1 MSNLFAS
8 RSKARAFAAENGG
21 RVKDRGA
28 FYGEGR
34 WAVIGANETSTQEK
48 TVAFDMETPPAP
60 TASMF
65 FDSRGEARA
74 FSKTVQNAKIIDH
87 AKITAGCDKEEGVV
101 KDLGKRGKRW
111 EVVFVV
117 SDVEV
122 SVTVPQLPEPT
133 EVPIS
138 MLVARDEDKE
148 IYNKIAADYHDA
160 VLADPIVIMTPGN
173 VSITLADGTIHTL
186 GSNSEIFN
194 DVGMLLLNNKIA
206 EAVALIEAGI
216 AAKAEVA
223 IDLGPDMKLLDGILY
238 WHGIKQESGIARRI
252 VSDIEAGKFDNRYV
266 EFMRKL
272 MLNPSYKSVEMLY
285 DFLEHNKFTILENG
299 NILAYKGLKRTEHG
313 PRDWY
318 TGLVPNWANTTVT
331 MPRNMV
337 EDDPTKACSQG
348 LHIAPAEYAREYG
361 NVVEVSVDPA
371 DIVSVPYNYNNK
383 KCRCCRYQVLTGK
396 EKPEGAPDVI
406 VVGVKGAILDEI
418 YLDKED

>member
-1 MSNLFAS
+1 MSNLFKSRADARVCAAS
-8 RSKARAFAAENGG
+8 RGMK
-21 RVKDRGA
+21 VVDRGVSPA
-28 FYGEGR
+28 VLAEGR
-34 WAVIGANETSTQEK
+34 WMVVPKDSIGASPEK
-48 TVAFDMETPPAP
+48 TVAFDMETYPAP

-65 FDSRGEARA
+65 FGSRGEARA

-87 AKITAGCDKEEGVV
+87 AKTTAGHDKEEGVV

-133 EVPIS
+133 SVPINIS
-138 MLVARDEDKE
+138 VVDDMK
-148 IYNKIAADYHDA
+148 
-160 VLADPIVIMTPGN
+160 ADPIVIMTPGN
-173 VSITLADGTIHTL
+173 VSITLPDGTIHTL

-194 DVGMLLLNNKIA
+194 DVGVLLLNNKID

-223 IDLGPDMKLLDGILY
+223 IDLGPNMKLLDGVLY

-285 DFLEHNKFTILENG
+285 DFLEHNKFEILENG
-299 NILAYKGLKRTEHG
+299 NILAYKGLKRTENG
-313 PRDWY
+313 PRDWF

-348 LHIAPAEYAREYG
+348 LHIASKEYARDYG

-371 DIVSVPYNYNNK
+371 DIVSVPYNYDNK
-383 KCRCCRYQVLTGK
+383 KCRCCRYEVLTGK
-396 EKPEGAPDVI
+396 EKPAGAPDVI
-406 VVGVKGAILDEI
+406 VVGVRGAILDEI

>member
-1 MSNLFAS
+1 MSDLFKSRADARVCAAS
-8 RSKARAFAAENGG
+8 RGMK
-21 RVKDRGA
+21 VVDRGVSPA
-28 FYGEGR
+28 VLAEGR
-34 WAVIGANETSTQEK
+34 WMVVPKDSIGASPEK
-48 TVAFDMETPPAP
+48 TISFDMETYPAP

-65 FDSRGEARA
+65 FASRGEARA

-87 AKITAGCDKEEGVV
+87 AKTTAGHDKEEGVV

-133 EVPIS
+133 PVPI
-138 MLVARDEDKE
+138 
-148 IYNKIAADYHDA
+148 KISVVDDTK
-160 VLADPIVIMTPGN
+160 ADPIVIMTPGN
-173 VSITLADGTIHTL
+173 VSITLPDGTIHTL

-194 DVGMLLLNNKIA
+194 DVGMLLLNNKID

-252 VSDIEAGKFDNRYV
+252 VSDIETGKFDNRYV

-285 DFLEHNKFTILENG
+285 DFLEHNKFEILENG
-299 NILAYKGLKRTEHG
+299 NILAYKGLKRTENG
-313 PRDWY
+313 PRDWF

-348 LHIAPAEYAREYG
+348 LHIASKEYARDYG

-383 KCRCCRYQVLTGK
+383 KCRCCRYEVLTGK
-396 EKPEGAPDVI
+396 EKPAGAPDVI
-406 VVGVKGAILDEI
+406 VVGVRGAILDEI

>member
-1 MSNLFAS
+1 MNKFFESRSAARKFAS
-8 RSKARAFAAENGG
+8 ENGMKVLDLG
-21 RVKDRGA
+21 VGAQSMRWMVVPKDSQGA
-28 FYGEGR
+28 SKPPEVDMSFTSE
-34 WAVIGANETSTQEK
+34 AV
-48 TVAFDMETPPAP
+48 PAQS
-60 TASMF
+60 SMF
-65 FDSRGEARA
+65 FASRGEARDFA
-74 FSKTVQNAKIIDH
+74 RGKKNAKIIDH
-87 AKITAGCDKEEGVV
+87 AKTSDGRDKHEGVV

-111 EVVFVV
+111 EVTF
-117 SDVEV
+117 EV
-122 SVTVPQLPEPT
+122 TDLHIEATVTLLPEPT
-133 EVPIS
+133 SVPINIS
-138 MLVARDEDKE
+138 VVEDMK
-148 IYNKIAADYHDA
+148 
-160 VLADPIVIMTPGN
+160 ADPIVIMTPGN

-194 DVGMLLLNNKIA
+194 DVGMLLLNNKID

-216 AAKAEVA
+216 AAKAEVE
-223 IDLGPDMKLLDGILY
+223 IDLGPDMKLLDGVLY

-285 DFLEHNKFTILENG
+285 DFLEHNKFEILENG
-299 NILAYKGLKRTEHG
+299 NILAYKGLKRTENG
-313 PRDWY
+313 PRDWF

-337 EDDPTKACSQG
+337 EDDPTKPCSQG
-348 LHIAPAEYAREYG
+348 LHIASAEYARGYG

-383 KCRCCRYQVLTGK
+383 KCRCCRYEVLTGK
-396 EKPEGAPDVI
+396 EKPAGAPDVI
-406 VVGVKGAILDEI
+406 VVGVRGAILDEI

>member
-1 MSNLFAS
+1 MSDLFKSRADARVCAAS
-8 RSKARAFAAENGG
+8 RGMK
-21 RVKDRGA
+21 VVDRGVSPA
-28 FYGEGR
+28 VMAEGR
-34 WAVIGANETSTQEK
+34 WMVVPKDSIGASPEK
-48 TVAFDMETPPAP
+48 TISFDMETYPAP

-65 FDSRGEARA
+65 FASRGEARA

-87 AKITAGCDKEEGVV
+87 AKTTAGHDKEEGVV

-133 EVPIS
+133 PVPI
-138 MLVARDEDKE
+138 
-148 IYNKIAADYHDA
+148 KISVVDDTK
-160 VLADPIVIMTPGN
+160 ADPIVIMTPGN
-173 VSITLADGTIHTL
+173 VSITLPDGTIHTL

-194 DVGMLLLNNKIA
+194 DVGMLLLNNKID

-252 VSDIEAGKFDNRYV
+252 VSDIETGKFDNRYV

-285 DFLEHNKFTILENG
+285 DFLEHNKFEILENG
-299 NILAYKGLKRTEHG
+299 NILAYKGLKRTENG
-313 PRDWY
+313 PRDWF

-348 LHIAPAEYAREYG
+348 LHIASKEYARDYG

-371 DIVSVPYNYNNK
+371 DIVSVPYDYDNK
-383 KCRCCRYQVLTGK
+383 KCRCCRYEVLTGK
-396 EKPEGAPDVI
+396 EKPAGAPDVI
-406 VVGVKGAILDEI
+406 VVGVRGAILDEI

>member
-1 MSNLFAS
+1 MSDLFKSRADARVCAAS
-8 RSKARAFAAENGG
+8 RGMK
-21 RVKDRGA
+21 VVDRGVSPA
-28 FYGEGR
+28 VLAEGR
-34 WAVIGANETSTQEK
+34 WMVVPKDSIGASPEK
-48 TVAFDMETPPAP
+48 TISFDMETYPAP

-65 FDSRGEARA
+65 FASRGEARA

-87 AKITAGCDKEEGVV
+87 AKTTAGHDKEEGVV

-133 EVPIS
+133 PVPI
-138 MLVARDEDKE
+138 
-148 IYNKIAADYHDA
+148 KISVVDDTK
-160 VLADPIVIMTPGN
+160 ADPIVIMTPGN
-173 VSITLADGTIHTL
+173 VSITLPDGTIHTL

-194 DVGMLLLNNKIA
+194 DVGMLLLNNKID

-252 VSDIEAGKFDNRYV
+252 VSDIETGKFDNRYV

-285 DFLEHNKFTILENG
+285 DFLEHNKFEILENG
-299 NILAYKGLKRTEHG
+299 NILAYKGLKRTENG
-313 PRDWY
+313 PRDWF
-318 TGLVPNWANTTVT
+318 TGLVPNWANTIVT

-348 LHIAPAEYAREYG
+348 LHIASKEYARDYG

-383 KCRCCRYQVLTGK
+383 KCRCCRYEVLTGK
-396 EKPEGAPDVI
+396 EKPAGAPDVI
-406 VVGVKGAILDEI
+406 VVGVRGAILDEI

>member
-28 FYGEGR
+28 FYGEER
-34 WAVIGANETSTQEK
+34 WAVIGANETSAQEK
-48 TVAFDMETPPAP
+48 TVTFDMETYPAP

-65 FDSRGEARA
+65 FASRGEARA

-87 AKITAGCDKEEGVV
+87 AKTTAGHDKEEGVV

-133 EVPIS
+133 PVPI
-138 MLVARDEDKE
+138 
-148 IYNKIAADYHDA
+148 KISVVDDTK
-160 VLADPIVIMTPGN
+160 ADPIVIMTPGN
-173 VSITLADGTIHTL
+173 VSITLPDGTIHTL

-194 DVGMLLLNNKIA
+194 DVGMLLLNNKID

-252 VSDIEAGKFDNRYV
+252 VSDIETGKFDNRYV

-285 DFLEHNKFTILENG
+285 DFLEHNKFEILENG
-299 NILAYKGLKRTEHG
+299 NILAYKGLKRTENG
-313 PRDWY
+313 PRDWF

-348 LHIAPAEYAREYG
+348 LHIASKEYARDYG

-383 KCRCCRYQVLTGK
+383 KCRCCRYEVLTGK
-396 EKPEGAPDVI
+396 EKPAGAPDVI
-406 VVGVKGAILDEI
+406 VVGVRGAILDEI

>member
-1 MSNLFAS
+1 MSDLFKSRADARVCAAS
-8 RSKARAFAAENGG
+8 RGMK
-21 RVKDRGA
+21 VVDRGVSPA
-28 FYGEGR
+28 VLAEGR
-34 WAVIGANETSTQEK
+34 WMVVPKDSIGASPEK
-48 TVAFDMETPPAP
+48 TISFDMETYPAP

-65 FDSRGEARA
+65 FASRGEARA

-87 AKITAGCDKEEGVV
+87 AKTTAGHDKEEGVV

-133 EVPIS
+133 PVPI
-138 MLVARDEDKE
+138 
-148 IYNKIAADYHDA
+148 KISVVDDTK
-160 VLADPIVIMTPGN
+160 ADPIVIMTPGN
-173 VSITLADGTIHTL
+173 VSITLPDGTIHTL

-194 DVGMLLLNNKIA
+194 DVGMLLLNNKIY

-252 VSDIEAGKFDNRYV
+252 VSDIETGKFDNRYV

-285 DFLEHNKFTILENG
+285 DFLEHNKFEILENG
-299 NILAYKGLKRTEHG
+299 NILAYKGLKRTENG
-313 PRDWY
+313 PRDWF

-348 LHIAPAEYAREYG
+348 LHIASKEYARDYG

-383 KCRCCRYQVLTGK
+383 KCRCCRYEVLTGK
-396 EKPEGAPDVI
+396 EKPAGAPDVI
-406 VVGVKGAILDEI
+406 VVGVRGAILDEI

>member
-1 MSNLFAS
+1 MSDLFKSRADARVCAAS
-8 RSKARAFAAENGG
+8 RGMK
-21 RVKDRGA
+21 VVDRGVSPA
-28 FYGEGR
+28 VLAEGR
-34 WAVIGANETSTQEK
+34 WMVVPKDSIGASPEK
-48 TVAFDMETPPAP
+48 TISFDMETYPAP

-65 FDSRGEARA
+65 FASRGEARA

-87 AKITAGCDKEEGVV
+87 AKTTAGHDKEEGVV

-133 EVPIS
+133 PVPI
-138 MLVARDEDKE
+138 
-148 IYNKIAADYHDA
+148 KISVVDDTK
-160 VLADPIVIMTPGN
+160 ADPIVIMTLGN
-173 VSITLADGTIHTL
+173 VSITLPDGTIHTL

-194 DVGMLLLNNKIA
+194 DVGMLLLNNKID

-252 VSDIEAGKFDNRYV
+252 VSDIETGKFDNRYV

-285 DFLEHNKFTILENG
+285 DFLEHNKFEILENG
-299 NILAYKGLKRTEHG
+299 NILAYKGLKRTENG
-313 PRDWY
+313 PRDWF

-348 LHIAPAEYAREYG
+348 LHIASKEYARDYG

-383 KCRCCRYQVLTGK
+383 KCRCCRYEVLTGK
-396 EKPEGAPDVI
+396 EKPAGAPDVI
-406 VVGVKGAILDEI
+406 VVGVRGAILDEI

>member
-1 MSNLFAS
+1 MNNLFKS
-8 RSKARAFAAENGG
+8 RADARACAAICGM
-21 RVKDRGA
+21 RVVDRGVSPA
-28 FYGEGR
+28 VLAEGR
-34 WAVIGANETSTQEK
+34 WMVVPRGSQGASKPPEVDMSFTSEAV
-48 TVAFDMETPPAP
+48 PAQS
-60 TASMF
+60 SMF
-65 FDSRGEARA
+65 FASRGEARA
-74 FSKTVQNAKIIDH
+74 FSKTVQNVKIIDH
-87 AKITAGCDKEEGVV
+87 AKTPDGCDKHEGVV

-133 EVPIS
+133 SVPINIS
-138 MLVARDEDKE
+138 VVDDTK
-148 IYNKIAADYHDA
+148 
-160 VLADPIVIMTPGN
+160 ADPIVIMTPGN

-194 DVGMLLLNNKIA
+194 DVGMLLLNNKID

-216 AAKAEVA
+216 SAKAEVA
-223 IDLGPDMKLLDGILY
+223 IDLGPDMKLLDGVLY

-348 LHIAPAEYAREYG
+348 LHIASAEYARDYG

>member
-1 MSNLFAS
+1 MSNLFKSRADARVCAAS
-8 RSKARAFAAENGG
+8 RGMK
-21 RVKDRGA
+21 VVDRGVSPA
-28 FYGEGR
+28 VLAEGR
-34 WAVIGANETSTQEK
+34 WMVVPKDSIGASPEK
-48 TVAFDMETPPAP
+48 TISFDMETYPAP

-65 FDSRGEARA
+65 FASRGEARA

-87 AKITAGCDKEEGVV
+87 AKTTAGHDKEEGVV

-133 EVPIS
+133 SVPI
-138 MLVARDEDKE
+138 
-148 IYNKIAADYHDA
+148 KISVVDDTK
-160 VLADPIVIMTPGN
+160 ADPIVIMTPGN
-173 VSITLADGTIHTL
+173 VSITLPDGTIHTL

-194 DVGMLLLNNKIA
+194 DVGMLLLNNKID

-252 VSDIEAGKFDNRYV
+252 VSDIETGKFDNRYV

-285 DFLEHNKFTILENG
+285 DFLEHNKFEILENG
-299 NILAYKGLKRTEHG
+299 NILAYKGLKRTENG
-313 PRDWY
+313 PRDWF

-348 LHIAPAEYAREYG
+348 LHIASKEYARDYG

-371 DIVSVPYNYNNK
+371 DIVSVPYDYDNK
-383 KCRCCRYQVLTGK
+383 KCRCCRYEVLTGK
-396 EKPEGAPDVI
+396 EKPAGAPDVI
-406 VVGVKGAILDEI
+406 VVGVRGAILDEI

>member
-1 MSNLFAS
+1 MSDLFKSRADARVCAAS
-8 RSKARAFAAENGG
+8 RGMK
-21 RVKDRGA
+21 VVDRGVSPA
-28 FYGEGR
+28 VLAEGR
-34 WAVIGANETSTQEK
+34 WMVVPKESIGASPEK
-48 TVAFDMETPPAP
+48 TISFDMETYPAP

-65 FDSRGEARA
+65 FASRGEVRA

-87 AKITAGCDKEEGVV
+87 AKTTAGHDKEEGVV
-101 KDLGKRGKRW
+101 KDLGKRRKRW

-133 EVPIS
+133 PVPI
-138 MLVARDEDKE
+138 
-148 IYNKIAADYHDA
+148 KISVVDDTKT
-160 VLADPIVIMTPGN
+160 DPFVIMTPGN
-173 VSITLADGTIHTL
+173 VSITLPDGTIHTL

-194 DVGMLLLNNKIA
+194 DVGMLLLNNKID

-252 VSDIEAGKFDNRYV
+252 VSDIETGKFDNRYV

-285 DFLEHNKFTILENG
+285 DFLEHNKFEILENG
-299 NILAYKGLKRTEHG
+299 NILAYKGLKRTENG
-313 PRDWY
+313 PRDWF

-348 LHIAPAEYAREYG
+348 LHIASKEYARDYG

-383 KCRCCRYQVLTGK
+383 KCRCCRYEVLTGK
-396 EKPEGAPDVI
+396 EKPAGAPDVI
-406 VVGVKGAILDEI
+406 VVGVRGAILDEI

>member
-1 MSNLFAS
+1 MNKFFESRSAARKFAS
-8 RSKARAFAAENGG
+8 ENGMKVLDLG
-21 RVKDRGA
+21 VGAQSMRWMVVPKDSQGA
-28 FYGEGR
+28 SKPPEVDMSFTSE
-34 WAVIGANETSTQEK
+34 AV
-48 TVAFDMETPPAP
+48 PAQS
-60 TASMF
+60 SMF
-65 FDSRGEARA
+65 FASRGEARDFA
-74 FSKTVQNAKIIDH
+74 RGKKNAKIIDH
-87 AKITAGCDKEEGVV
+87 AKTSDGRDKHEGVV

-111 EVVFVV
+111 EVTF
-117 SDVEV
+117 EV
-122 SVTVPQLPEPT
+122 TDLHIEATVTLLPEPT
-133 EVPIS
+133 SVPINIS
-138 MLVARDEDKE
+138 VVEDMK
-148 IYNKIAADYHDA
+148 
-160 VLADPIVIMTPGN
+160 ADPIVIMTPGN

-194 DVGMLLLNNKIA
+194 DVGMLLLNNKID

-223 IDLGPDMKLLDGILY
+223 IDLGPDMKLLDGVLY

-285 DFLEHNKFTILENG
+285 DFLEHNKFEILENG
-299 NILAYKGLKRTEHG
+299 NILAYKGLKRTENG
-313 PRDWY
+313 PRDWF

-337 EDDPTKACSQG
+337 EDDPTKPCSQG
-348 LHIAPAEYAREYG
+348 LHIASAEYARGYG

-383 KCRCCRYQVLTGK
+383 KCRCCRYEVLTGK
-396 EKPEGAPDVI
+396 EKPAGAPDVI
-406 VVGVKGAILDEI
+406 VVGVRGAILDEI

>member
-1 MSNLFAS
+1 MSDLFKSRADARVCAAS
-8 RSKARAFAAENGG
+8 RCMK
-21 RVKDRGA
+21 VVDRGVSPA
-28 FYGEGR
+28 VLAEGR
-34 WAVIGANETSTQEK
+34 WMVVPKDSIGASPEK
-48 TVAFDMETPPAP
+48 TISFDMETYPAP

-65 FDSRGEARA
+65 FASRGEARA

-87 AKITAGCDKEEGVV
+87 AKTTAGHDKEEGVV

-133 EVPIS
+133 PVPI
-138 MLVARDEDKE
+138 
-148 IYNKIAADYHDA
+148 KISVVDDTK
-160 VLADPIVIMTPGN
+160 ADPIVIMTPGN
-173 VSITLADGTIHTL
+173 VSITLPDGTIHTL

-194 DVGMLLLNNKIA
+194 DVGMLLLNNKID

-252 VSDIEAGKFDNRYV
+252 VSDIETGKFDNRYV

-285 DFLEHNKFTILENG
+285 DFLEHNKFEILENG
-299 NILAYKGLKRTEHG
+299 NILAYKGLKRTENG
-313 PRDWY
+313 PRDWF

-348 LHIAPAEYAREYG
+348 LHIASKEYARDYG

-383 KCRCCRYQVLTGK
+383 KCRCCRYEVLTGK
-396 EKPEGAPDVI
+396 EKPAGAPDVI
-406 VVGVKGAILDEI
+406 VVGVRGAILDEI

>member
-1 MSNLFAS
+1 MSNLFKSRADARVCAAS
-8 RSKARAFAAENGG
+8 RGMK
-21 RVKDRGA
+21 VVDRGVSPA
-28 FYGEGR
+28 VLTEGR
-34 WAVIGANETSTQEK
+34 WMVVPKDSIGASPEK
-48 TVAFDMETPPAP
+48 TISFDMETYPAP

-65 FDSRGEARA
+65 FASRGEARA

-87 AKITAGCDKEEGVV
+87 AKTTAGHDKEEGVV

-133 EVPIS
+133 PVPI
-138 MLVARDEDKE
+138 
-148 IYNKIAADYHDA
+148 KISVVDDTK
-160 VLADPIVIMTPGN
+160 ADPIVIMTPGN
-173 VSITLADGTIHTL
+173 VSITLPDGTIHTL

-194 DVGMLLLNNKIA
+194 DVGMLLLNNKID

-252 VSDIEAGKFDNRYV
+252 VSDIETGKFDNRYV

-285 DFLEHNKFTILENG
+285 DFLEHNKFEILENG
-299 NILAYKGLKRTEHG
+299 NILAYKGLKRTENG
-313 PRDWY
+313 PRDWF

-348 LHIAPAEYAREYG
+348 LHIASKEYARDYG

-383 KCRCCRYQVLTGK
+383 KCRCCRYEVLTGK
-396 EKPEGAPDVI
+396 EKPAGAPDVI
-406 VVGVKGAILDEI
+406 VVGVRGAILDEI

>member
-1 MSNLFAS
+1 MSNLFKSRADARVCAAS
-8 RSKARAFAAENGG
+8 RGMK
-21 RVKDRGA
+21 VVDRGVSPA
-28 FYGEGR
+28 VLAEGR
-34 WAVIGANETSTQEK
+34 WMVVPKDSIGASPEK
-48 TVAFDMETPPAP
+48 TISFDMETYPAP

-65 FDSRGEARA
+65 FGSRGEARA

-87 AKITAGCDKEEGVV
+87 AQGPRGVNYGVV

-122 SVTVPQLPEPT
+122 SVIVPQLPEPT
-133 EVPIS
+133 SVPINIS
-138 MLVARDEDKE
+138 VVDDTK
-148 IYNKIAADYHDA
+148 
-160 VLADPIVIMTPGN
+160 ADPIVIMTPGN
-173 VSITLADGTIHTL
+173 VSITLPDGTIHTL

-194 DVGMLLLNNKIA
+194 DVGMLLLNNKID

-223 IDLGPDMKLLDGILY
+223 IDLGPDMKLLDGVLY

-252 VSDIEAGKFDNRYV
+252 VSDIETGKFDNRYV

-348 LHIAPAEYAREYG
+348 LHIAAAEYARSYG

-383 KCRCCRYQVLTGK
+383 KCRCCRYEVLTGK

-406 VVGVKGAILDEI
+406 VVGVQGAILDEI

>member
-1 MSNLFAS
+1 MSDLFKSRADARVCAAS
-8 RSKARAFAAENGG
+8 RGMK
-21 RVKDRGA
+21 VVDRGVSPA
-28 FYGEGR
+28 VLAEGR
-34 WAVIGANETSTQEK
+34 WMVVPKDSIGASPEK
-48 TVAFDMETPPAP
+48 TISFDMETYPAP

-65 FDSRGEARA
+65 FASRGEARA

-87 AKITAGCDKEEGVV
+87 AKTTAGHDKEEGVV

-133 EVPIS
+133 PVPI
-138 MLVARDEDKE
+138 
-148 IYNKIAADYHDA
+148 KISVVDDTE
-160 VLADPIVIMTPGN
+160 ADPIVIMTPGN
-173 VSITLADGTIHTL
+173 VSITLPDGTIHTL

-194 DVGMLLLNNKIA
+194 DVGMLLLNNKID

-252 VSDIEAGKFDNRYV
+252 VSDIETGKFDNRYV

-285 DFLEHNKFTILENG
+285 DFLEHNKFEILENG
-299 NILAYKGLKRTEHG
+299 NILAYKGLKRTENG
-313 PRDWY
+313 PRDWF

-337 EDDPTKACSQG
+337 EDDPTKPCSQG
-348 LHIAPAEYAREYG
+348 LHIASAEYARGYG

-383 KCRCCRYQVLTGK
+383 KCRCCRYEVLTGK
-396 EKPEGAPDVI
+396 EKPAGAPDVI
-406 VVGVKGAILDEI
+406 VVGVRGAILDEI

>member
-1 MSNLFAS
+1 MSDLFKSRADARVCAAS
-8 RSKARAFAAENGG
+8 RGMK
-21 RVKDRGA
+21 VVDRGVSPA
-28 FYGEGR
+28 VLAEGR
-34 WAVIGANETSTQEK
+34 WMVVPKDSIGASPEK
-48 TVAFDMETPPAP
+48 TIPFDMETYPAP

-65 FDSRGEARA
+65 FASRGEARA

-87 AKITAGCDKEEGVV
+87 AKTTAGHDKEEGVV

-133 EVPIS
+133 PVPI
-138 MLVARDEDKE
+138 
-148 IYNKIAADYHDA
+148 KISVVDDTK
-160 VLADPIVIMTPGN
+160 ADPIVIMTPGN
-173 VSITLADGTIHTL
+173 VSITLPDGTIHTL

-194 DVGMLLLNNKIA
+194 DVGMLLLNNKID

-252 VSDIEAGKFDNRYV
+252 VSDIGTGKFDNRYV

-285 DFLEHNKFTILENG
+285 DFLEHNKFEILENG
-299 NILAYKGLKRTEHG
+299 NILAYKGLKRTENG
-313 PRDWY
+313 PRDWF

-348 LHIAPAEYAREYG
+348 LHIASKEYARDYG

-383 KCRCCRYQVLTGK
+383 KCRCCRYEVLTGK
-396 EKPEGAPDVI
+396 EKPAGAPDVI
-406 VVGVKGAILDEI
+406 VVGVRGAILDEI

>member
-1 MSNLFAS
+1 MSNLFKSRADARVCAAS
-8 RSKARAFAAENGG
+8 RGMK
-21 RVKDRGA
+21 VVDRGVSPA
-28 FYGEGR
+28 VLAEGR
-34 WAVIGANETSTQEK
+34 WMVVPKDSIGASPEK
-48 TVAFDMETPPAP
+48 TISFDMETYPAP

-65 FDSRGEARA
+65 FASRGEARA

-87 AKITAGCDKEEGVV
+87 AKTTAGHDKEEGVV

-133 EVPIS
+133 PVPI
-138 MLVARDEDKE
+138 
-148 IYNKIAADYHDA
+148 KISVVDDTK
-160 VLADPIVIMTPGN
+160 ADPIVIMTPGN
-173 VSITLADGTIHTL
+173 VSITLPDGTIHTL

-194 DVGMLLLNNKIA
+194 DVGMLLLNNKID

-252 VSDIEAGKFDNRYV
+252 VSDIETGKFDNRYV

-285 DFLEHNKFTILENG
+285 DFLEHNKFEILENG
-299 NILAYKGLKRTEHG
+299 NILAYKGLKRTENG
-313 PRDWY
+313 PRDWF

-348 LHIAPAEYAREYG
+348 LHIASKEYARDYG

-383 KCRCCRYQVLTGK
+383 KCRCCRYEVLTGK
-396 EKPEGAPDVI
+396 EKPAGAPDVI
-406 VVGVKGAILDEI
+406 VVGVRGAILDEI

>member
-1 MSNLFAS
+1 MSNLFKSRADARVCAAS
-8 RSKARAFAAENGG
+8 RGMK
-21 RVKDRGA
+21 VVDRGVSPA
-28 FYGEGR
+28 VLAEGR
-34 WAVIGANETSTQEK
+34 WMVVPKDSIGASPEK
-48 TVAFDMETPPAP
+48 TISFDMETYPAP

-65 FDSRGEARA
+65 FASRGEARA

-87 AKITAGCDKEEGVV
+87 AKTTAGHDKEEGVV

-133 EVPIS
+133 PVPI
-138 MLVARDEDKE
+138 
-148 IYNKIAADYHDA
+148 KISVVDDTK
-160 VLADPIVIMTPGN
+160 ADPIVIMTPGN
-173 VSITLADGTIHTL
+173 VSITLPDGTIHTL

-194 DVGMLLLNNKIA
+194 DVGMLLLNNKID

-252 VSDIEAGKFDNRYV
+252 VSDIETGKFDNRYV

-285 DFLEHNKFTILENG
+285 DFLEHNKFEILENG
-299 NILAYKGLKRTEHG
+299 NILAYKGLKRTENG
-313 PRDWY
+313 PRDWF
-318 TGLVPNWANTTVT
+318 TGLVPNWANTAVT

-348 LHIAPAEYAREYG
+348 LHIASKEYARDYG

-371 DIVSVPYNYNNK
+371 DIVSVPYDYDNK
-383 KCRCCRYQVLTGK
+383 KCRCCRYEVLTGK
-396 EKPEGAPDVI
+396 EKPAGAPDVI
-406 VVGVKGAILDEI
+406 VVGVRGAILDEI

>member
-1 MSNLFAS
+1 MSDLFKSRADARVCAAS
-8 RSKARAFAAENGG
+8 RGMK
-21 RVKDRGA
+21 VVDRGVSPA
-28 FYGEGR
+28 VLAEGR
-34 WAVIGANETSTQEK
+34 WMVVPKDSIGASPEK
-48 TVAFDMETPPAP
+48 TISFDMETYPAP

-65 FDSRGEARA
+65 FGSRGEARA

-87 AKITAGCDKEEGVV
+87 AKTTAGHDKEEGVV

-133 EVPIS
+133 PVPI
-138 MLVARDEDKE
+138 
-148 IYNKIAADYHDA
+148 KISVVDDTK
-160 VLADPIVIMTPGN
+160 ADPIVIMTPGN
-173 VSITLADGTIHTL
+173 VSITLPDGTIHTL

-194 DVGMLLLNNKIA
+194 DVGMLLLNNKID

-252 VSDIEAGKFDNRYV
+252 VSDIGTGKFDNRYV

-285 DFLEHNKFTILENG
+285 DFLEHNKFEILENG
-299 NILAYKGLKRTEHG
+299 NILAYKGLKRTENG
-313 PRDWY
+313 PRDWF

-348 LHIAPAEYAREYG
+348 LHIASKEYARDYG

-371 DIVSVPYNYNNK
+371 DIVSVPYDYDNK
-383 KCRCCRYQVLTGK
+383 KCRCCRYEVLTGK
-396 EKPEGAPDVI
+396 EKPAGAPDVI
-406 VVGVKGAILDEI
+406 VVGVRGAILDEI

>member
-1 MSNLFAS
+1 MSNLFKSRADARVCAAS
-8 RSKARAFAAENGG
+8 RGMK
-21 RVKDRGA
+21 VVDRGVSPA
-28 FYGEGR
+28 VLAEGR
-34 WAVIGANETSTQEK
+34 WMVVPKDSIGASPEK
-48 TVAFDMETPPAP
+48 TISFDMETYPAP

-65 FDSRGEARA
+65 FASRGEARA

-87 AKITAGCDKEEGVV
+87 AKTTAGHDKEDGVV

-133 EVPIS
+133 PVPI
-138 MLVARDEDKE
+138 
-148 IYNKIAADYHDA
+148 KISVVDDTK
-160 VLADPIVIMTPGN
+160 ADPIVIMTPGN
-173 VSITLADGTIHTL
+173 VSITLPDGTIHTL

-194 DVGMLLLNNKIA
+194 DVGMLLLNNKID

-252 VSDIEAGKFDNRYV
+252 VSDIETGKFDNRYV

-285 DFLEHNKFTILENG
+285 DFLEHNKFEILENG
-299 NILAYKGLKRTEHG
+299 NILAYKGLKRTENG
-313 PRDWY
+313 PRDWF

-348 LHIAPAEYAREYG
+348 LHIASKEYARDYG

-383 KCRCCRYQVLTGK
+383 KCRCCRYEVLTGK
-396 EKPEGAPDVI
+396 EKPAGAPDVI
-406 VVGVKGAILDEI
+406 VVGVRGAILDEI

>member
-1 MSNLFAS
+1 MSNLFKSRADARVCAAS
-8 RSKARAFAAENGG
+8 RGMK
-21 RVKDRGA
+21 VVDRGVSPA
-28 FYGEGR
+28 VLAEGR
-34 WAVIGANETSTQEK
+34 WMVVPKDSIGASPEK
-48 TVAFDMETPPAP
+48 TVSFDMETYPAP

-65 FDSRGEARA
+65 FGSRGEARA

-87 AKITAGCDKEEGVV
+87 AKTTAGRDKEEGVV

-111 EVVFVV
+111 EVVF
-117 SDVEV
+117 EV
-122 SVTVPQLPEPT
+122 TDLHIEATVTLLPEPEKIPVNVVVEKTGTSPHLVEELT
-133 EVPIS
+133 E
-138 MLVARDEDKE
+138 K
-148 IYNKIAADYHDA
+148 K
-160 VLADPIVIMTPGN
+160 DPVVIMTPGN
-173 VSITLADGTIHTL
+173 VCISMPDGTQHTI
-186 GSNSEIFN
+186 NRDNDIFP
-194 DVGMLLLNNKIA
+194 DVGILLI
-206 EAVALIEAGI
+206 EGDIEGAVALIEAGI

-223 IDLGPDMKLLDGILY
+223 IDLGPDMKLLDGVLY

-252 VSDIEAGKFDNRYV
+252 VSDIETGKFDNRYV

-285 DFLEHNKFTILENG
+285 DFLEHNKFEILENG
-299 NILAYKGLKRTEHG
+299 NILAYKGLKRTENG

-348 LHIAPAEYAREYG
+348 LHIASAEYARDYG

-371 DIVSVPYNYNNK
+371 DIVSVPYNYDNK
-383 KCRCCRYQVLTGK
+383 KCRCCRYEVLTGK

-406 VVGVKGAILDEI
+406 VVGALGAILDEI

>member
-1 MSNLFAS
+1 MSDLFKSRADARVCAAS
-8 RSKARAFAAENGG
+8 RGMK
-21 RVKDRGA
+21 VVDRGVSPA
-28 FYGEGR
+28 VLAEGR
-34 WAVIGANETSTQEK
+34 WMVVPKDSIGASPEK
-48 TVAFDMETPPAP
+48 TIPFDMETYPAP

-65 FDSRGEARA
+65 FASRGEARA

-87 AKITAGCDKEEGVV
+87 AKTTAGHDKEEGVV

-133 EVPIS
+133 PVPI
-138 MLVARDEDKE
+138 
-148 IYNKIAADYHDA
+148 KISVVDDTK
-160 VLADPIVIMTPGN
+160 ADPIVIMTPGN
-173 VSITLADGTIHTL
+173 VSITLPDGTIHTL

-194 DVGMLLLNNKIA
+194 DVGMLLLNSKID

-252 VSDIEAGKFDNRYV
+252 VSDIETGKFDNRYV

-285 DFLEHNKFTILENG
+285 DFLEHNKFEILENG
-299 NILAYKGLKRTEHG
+299 NILAYKGLKRTENG
-313 PRDWY
+313 PRDWF

-348 LHIAPAEYAREYG
+348 LHIASKEYARDYG

-383 KCRCCRYQVLTGK
+383 KCRCCRYEVLTGK
-396 EKPEGAPDVI
+396 EKPAGAPDVI
-406 VVGVKGAILDEI
+406 VVGVRGAILDEI

>member
-1 MSNLFAS
+1 MSNLFKSRADARVCAAS
-8 RSKARAFAAENGG
+8 RGMK
-21 RVKDRGA
+21 VVDRGVSPA
-28 FYGEGR
+28 VLAEGR
-34 WAVIGANETSTQEK
+34 WMVVPKDSIGASPEK
-48 TVAFDMETPPAP
+48 TVSFDMETYPAP

-65 FDSRGEARA
+65 FGSRGEARA

-87 AKITAGCDKEEGVV
+87 AKTTAGHDKEEGVV

-111 EVVFVV
+111 EVVF
-117 SDVEV
+117 EV
-122 SVTVPQLPEPT
+122 TDLHIEATVTLLPEPEKVPVNVVVEKVDTSPHLVEELT
-133 EVPIS
+133 E
-138 MLVARDEDKE
+138 K
-148 IYNKIAADYHDA
+148 K
-160 VLADPIVIMTPGN
+160 DPVVIMTPGN
-173 VSITLADGTIHTL
+173 VCISMPDGTQHTI
-186 GSNSEIFN
+186 NRDNEIFP
-194 DVGMLLLNNKIA
+194 DVGILLI
-206 EAVALIEAGI
+206 EGDIEGAVALIEAGI

-285 DFLEHNKFTILENG
+285 DFLEHNKFEILENG
-299 NILAYKGLKRTEHG
+299 NILAYKGLKRTENG
-313 PRDWY
+313 PRDWF

-348 LHIAPAEYAREYG
+348 LHIASKEYARDYG

-371 DIVSVPYNYNNK
+371 DIVSVPYDYDNK
-383 KCRCCRYQVLTGK
+383 KCRCCRYEVLTGK
-396 EKPEGAPDVI
+396 EKPAGAPDVI
-406 VVGVKGAILDEI
+406 VVGVRGAILDEI

>member
-1 MSNLFAS
+1 MSDLFKSRADARVCAAS
-8 RSKARAFAAENGG
+8 RGMK
-21 RVKDRGA
+21 VVDRGVSPA
-28 FYGEGR
+28 VLAEGR
-34 WAVIGANETSTQEK
+34 WMVVPKDSIGASPEK
-48 TVAFDMETPPAP
+48 TISFDMETYPAP

-65 FDSRGEARA
+65 FASRGEARA

-87 AKITAGCDKEEGVV
+87 AKTTAGHDKEEGVV

-133 EVPIS
+133 PVPIKIS
-138 MLVARDEDKE
+138 VEDDTK
-148 IYNKIAADYHDA
+148 
-160 VLADPIVIMTPGN
+160 ADPIVIMTPGN
-173 VSITLADGTIHTL
+173 VSITLPDGTIHTL

-194 DVGMLLLNNKIA
+194 DVGMLLLNSKID

-252 VSDIEAGKFDNRYV
+252 VSDIETGKFDNRYV

-285 DFLEHNKFTILENG
+285 DFLEHNKFEILENG
-299 NILAYKGLKRTEHG
+299 NILAYKGLKRTENG
-313 PRDWY
+313 PRDWF

-348 LHIAPAEYAREYG
+348 LHIASKEYARDYG

-383 KCRCCRYQVLTGK
+383 KCRCCRYEVLTGK
-396 EKPEGAPDVI
+396 EKPAGAPDVI
-406 VVGVKGAILDEI
+406 VVGVRGAILDEI

>member
-1 MSNLFAS
+1 MSNLFKSRADARVCAAS
-8 RSKARAFAAENGG
+8 RGMK
-21 RVKDRGA
+21 VVDRGVSPA
-28 FYGEGR
+28 VLAEGR
-34 WAVIGANETSTQEK
+34 WMVVPKDSIGASPEK
-48 TVAFDMETPPAP
+48 TISFDMETYPAP

-65 FDSRGEARA
+65 FASRGEARA

-87 AKITAGCDKEEGVV
+87 AKTTAGHDKEEGVV

-133 EVPIS
+133 PVPI
-138 MLVARDEDKE
+138 
-148 IYNKIAADYHDA
+148 KISVVDDTK
-160 VLADPIVIMTPGN
+160 ADPIVIMTPGN
-173 VSITLADGTIHTL
+173 VSITLPDGTIHTL

-194 DVGMLLLNNKIA
+194 DVGMLLLNNKID

-252 VSDIEAGKFDNRYV
+252 VSDIETGKFDNRYV

-285 DFLEHNKFTILENG
+285 DFLEHNKFEILENG
-299 NILAYKGLKRTEHG
+299 NILAYKGLKRTENG
-313 PRDWY
+313 PRDWF

-348 LHIAPAEYAREYG
+348 LHIASKEYARDYG

-371 DIVSVPYNYNNK
+371 DIVSVPYDYDNK
-383 KCRCCRYQVLTGK
+383 KCRCCRYEVLTGK
-396 EKPEGAPDVI
+396 EKPAGAPDVI
-406 VVGVKGAILDEI
+406 VVGVRGAILDEI

>member
-28 FYGEGR
+28 FYGEER
-34 WAVIGANETSTQEK
+34 WAVIGANETSAQEK
-48 TVAFDMETPPAP
+48 TVTFDMETYPAP

-65 FDSRGEARA
+65 FASRGEARA

-87 AKITAGCDKEEGVV
+87 AKTTAGHDKEEGVV

-133 EVPIS
+133 PVPI
-138 MLVARDEDKE
+138 
-148 IYNKIAADYHDA
+148 KISVVDDTK
-160 VLADPIVIMTPGN
+160 ADPIVIITPGN
-173 VSITLADGTIHTL
+173 VSITLPDGTIHTL

-194 DVGMLLLNNKIA
+194 DVGMLLLNNKID

-252 VSDIEAGKFDNRYV
+252 VSDIETGKFDNRYV

-285 DFLEHNKFTILENG
+285 DFLEHNKFEILENG
-299 NILAYKGLKRTEHG
+299 NILAYKGLKRTENG
-313 PRDWY
+313 PRDWF

-348 LHIAPAEYAREYG
+348 LHIASKEYARDYG

-383 KCRCCRYQVLTGK
+383 KCRCCRYEVLTGK
-396 EKPEGAPDVI
+396 EKPAGAPDVI
-406 VVGVKGAILDEI
+406 VVGVRGAILDEI

>member
-1 MSNLFAS
+1 MSDLFKSRADARVCAAS
-8 RSKARAFAAENGG
+8 RGMK
-21 RVKDRGA
+21 VVDRGVSPA
-28 FYGEGR
+28 VLAEGR
-34 WAVIGANETSTQEK
+34 WMVVPKDSIGASPEK
-48 TVAFDMETPPAP
+48 TISFDMETYPAP

-65 FDSRGEARA
+65 FASRGEARA

-87 AKITAGCDKEEGVV
+87 AKTTAGHDKEEGVV

-133 EVPIS
+133 PVPI
-138 MLVARDEDKE
+138 
-148 IYNKIAADYHDA
+148 KISVVDDTK
-160 VLADPIVIMTPGN
+160 ADPIVIMTPGN
-173 VSITLADGTIHTL
+173 VSITLPDGTIHTL

-194 DVGMLLLNNKIA
+194 DVGMLLLNNKID

-252 VSDIEAGKFDNRYV
+252 VSDIGTGKFDNRYV

-285 DFLEHNKFTILENG
+285 DFLEHNKFEILENG
-299 NILAYKGLKRTEHG
+299 NILAYKGLKRTENG
-313 PRDWY
+313 PRDWF

-348 LHIAPAEYAREYG
+348 LHIASKEYARDYG

-371 DIVSVPYNYNNK
+371 DIVSVPYDYDNK
-383 KCRCCRYQVLTGK
+383 KCRCCRYEVLTGK
-396 EKPEGAPDVI
+396 EKPAGAPDVI
-406 VVGVKGAILDEI
+406 VVGVRGAILDEI

>member
-1 MSNLFAS
+1 MSDLFKSRADARVCAAS
-8 RSKARAFAAENGG
+8 RGMK
-21 RVKDRGA
+21 VVDRGVSPA
-28 FYGEGR
+28 VLAEGR
-34 WAVIGANETSTQEK
+34 WMVVPKDSIGASPEK
-48 TVAFDMETPPAP
+48 TISFDMETYPAP

-65 FDSRGEARA
+65 FASRGEARA

-87 AKITAGCDKEEGVV
+87 AKTTAGHDKEEGVV

-133 EVPIS
+133 PVPI
-138 MLVARDEDKE
+138 
-148 IYNKIAADYHDA
+148 KISVVDDTK
-160 VLADPIVIMTPGN
+160 ADPIVIMTPGN
-173 VSITLADGTIHTL
+173 VSITLPDGTIHTL

-194 DVGMLLLNNKIA
+194 DVGMLLLNNKID
-206 EAVALIEAGI
+206 EAVALIEEGI

-252 VSDIEAGKFDNRYV
+252 VSDIETGKFDNRYV

-285 DFLEHNKFTILENG
+285 DFLEHNKFEILENG
-299 NILAYKGLKRTEHG
+299 NILAYKGLKRTENG
-313 PRDWY
+313 PRDWF

-337 EDDPTKACSQG
+337 EDDPTKSCSQG
-348 LHIAPAEYAREYG
+348 LHIASKEYARDYG

-371 DIVSVPYNYNNK
+371 DIVSVPYDYDNK
-383 KCRCCRYQVLTGK
+383 KCRCCRYEVLTGK
-396 EKPEGAPDVI
+396 EKPAGAPDVI
-406 VVGVKGAILDEI
+406 VVGVRGAILDEI

>member
-1 MSNLFAS
+1 MSDLFKSRADARVCAAS
-8 RSKARAFAAENGG
+8 RGMK
-21 RVKDRGA
+21 VVDRGVSPA
-28 FYGEGR
+28 VLAEGR
-34 WAVIGANETSTQEK
+34 WMVVPKDSIGASPEK
-48 TVAFDMETPPAP
+48 TISFDMETYPAP

-65 FDSRGEARA
+65 FASRGEARA

-87 AKITAGCDKEEGVV
+87 AKTTAGHDKEEGVV

-133 EVPIS
+133 PVPI
-138 MLVARDEDKE
+138 
-148 IYNKIAADYHDA
+148 KISVVDDTK
-160 VLADPIVIMTPGN
+160 ADPIVIMTPGN
-173 VSITLADGTIHTL
+173 VSITLPDGTIHTL

-194 DVGMLLLNNKIA
+194 DVGMLLLNNKID

-223 IDLGPDMKLLDGILY
+223 IDFGPDMKLLDGILY

-252 VSDIEAGKFDNRYV
+252 VSDIETGKFDNRYV

-285 DFLEHNKFTILENG
+285 DFLEHNKFEILENG
-299 NILAYKGLKRTEHG
+299 NILAYKGLKRTENG
-313 PRDWY
+313 PRDWF

-348 LHIAPAEYAREYG
+348 LHIASKEYARDYG

-383 KCRCCRYQVLTGK
+383 KCRCCRYEVLTGK
-396 EKPEGAPDVI
+396 EKPAGAPDVI
-406 VVGVKGAILDEI
+406 VVGVRGAILDEI

>member
-48 TVAFDMETPPAP
+48 TVAFDMETYPAP

-87 AKITAGCDKEEGVV
+87 AQGPRGLNCGVV

-133 EVPIS
+133 PVPI
-138 MLVARDEDKE
+138 
-148 IYNKIAADYHDA
+148 KISVVDDTK
-160 VLADPIVIMTPGN
+160 ADPIVIMTPGN
-173 VSITLADGTIHTL
+173 VSITLPDGTIHTL

-194 DVGMLLLNNKIA
+194 DVGMLLLNNKID

-252 VSDIEAGKFDNRYV
+252 VSDIETGKFDNRYV

-285 DFLEHNKFTILENG
+285 DFLEHNKFEILENG
-299 NILAYKGLKRTEHG
+299 NILAYKGLKRTENG
-313 PRDWY
+313 PRDWF

-348 LHIAPAEYAREYG
+348 LHIASKEYARDYG

-383 KCRCCRYQVLTGK
+383 KCRCCRYEVLTGK
-396 EKPEGAPDVI
+396 EKPAGAPDVI
-406 VVGVKGAILDEI
+406 VVGVRGAILDEI

>member
-1 MSNLFAS
+1 MSDLFKSRADARVCAAS
-8 RSKARAFAAENGG
+8 RGMK
-21 RVKDRGA
+21 VVDRGISPA
-28 FYGEGR
+28 VLAEGR
-34 WAVIGANETSTQEK
+34 WMVVPKDSIGASPEK
-48 TVAFDMETPPAP
+48 TISFDMETYPAP

-65 FDSRGEARA
+65 FASRGEARA

-87 AKITAGCDKEEGVV
+87 AKTTAGHDKEEGVV

-133 EVPIS
+133 PVPI
-138 MLVARDEDKE
+138 
-148 IYNKIAADYHDA
+148 KISVVDDTK
-160 VLADPIVIMTPGN
+160 ADPIVIMTPGN
-173 VSITLADGTIHTL
+173 VSITLPDGTIHTL

-194 DVGMLLLNNKIA
+194 DVGMLLLNNKID

-252 VSDIEAGKFDNRYV
+252 VSDIETGKFDNRYV

-285 DFLEHNKFTILENG
+285 DFLEHNKFEILENG
-299 NILAYKGLKRTEHG
+299 NILAYKGLKRTENG
-313 PRDWY
+313 PRDWF

-348 LHIAPAEYAREYG
+348 LHIASKEYARDYG

-383 KCRCCRYQVLTGK
+383 KCRCCRYEVLTGK
-396 EKPEGAPDVI
+396 EKPAGAPDVI
-406 VVGVKGAILDEI
+406 VVGVRGAILDEI

>member
-1 MSNLFAS
+1 MSDLFKSRADARVSAAS
-8 RSKARAFAAENGG
+8 RGMK
-21 RVKDRGA
+21 VVDRGVSPA
-28 FYGEGR
+28 VLAEGR
-34 WAVIGANETSTQEK
+34 WMVVPKDSIGASPEK
-48 TVAFDMETPPAP
+48 TISFDMETYPAP

-65 FDSRGEARA
+65 FASRGEARA

-87 AKITAGCDKEEGVV
+87 AKTTAGHDKEEGVV

-133 EVPIS
+133 PVPI
-138 MLVARDEDKE
+138 
-148 IYNKIAADYHDA
+148 KISVVDDTK
-160 VLADPIVIMTPGN
+160 ADPIVIMTPGN
-173 VSITLADGTIHTL
+173 VSITLPDGTIHTL

-194 DVGMLLLNNKIA
+194 DVGMLLLNNKID

-252 VSDIEAGKFDNRYV
+252 VSDIETGKFDNRYV

-285 DFLEHNKFTILENG
+285 DFLEHNKFEILENG
-299 NILAYKGLKRTEHG
+299 NILAYKGLKRTENG
-313 PRDWY
+313 PRDWF

-348 LHIAPAEYAREYG
+348 LHIASKEYARDYG

-383 KCRCCRYQVLTGK
+383 KCRCCRYEVLTGK
-396 EKPEGAPDVI
+396 EKPAGAPDVI
-406 VVGVKGAILDEI
+406 VVGVRGAILDEI

>member
-1 MSNLFAS
+1 MSDLFKSRADARVCAAS
-8 RSKARAFAAENGG
+8 RGMK
-21 RVKDRGA
+21 VVDRGVSPA
-28 FYGEGR
+28 VLAEGR
-34 WAVIGANETSTQEK
+34 WMVVPKDSIGASPEK
-48 TVAFDMETPPAP
+48 TISFDMETYPAP

-65 FDSRGEARA
+65 FASRGEARA

-87 AKITAGCDKEEGVV
+87 ARTTAGHDKEEGVV

-133 EVPIS
+133 PVPI
-138 MLVARDEDKE
+138 
-148 IYNKIAADYHDA
+148 KISVVDDTK
-160 VLADPIVIMTPGN
+160 ADPIVIMTPGN
-173 VSITLADGTIHTL
+173 VSITLPDGTIHTL

-194 DVGMLLLNNKIA
+194 DVGMLLLNNKID

-252 VSDIEAGKFDNRYV
+252 VSDIETGKFDNRYV

-285 DFLEHNKFTILENG
+285 DFLEHNKFEILENG
-299 NILAYKGLKRTEHG
+299 NILAYKGLKRTENG
-313 PRDWY
+313 PRDWF

-348 LHIAPAEYAREYG
+348 LHIASKEYARDYG

-383 KCRCCRYQVLTGK
+383 KCRCCRYEVLTGK
-396 EKPEGAPDVI
+396 EKPAGAPDVI
-406 VVGVKGAILDEI
+406 VVGVRGAILDEI

>member
-28 FYGEGR
+28 FYGEER
-34 WAVIGANETSTQEK
+34 WAVIGANETSDQEK
-48 TVAFDMETPPAP
+48 AVAFDMETHPAP

-87 AKITAGCDKEEGVV
+87 AQGPRGVNYGVV

-133 EVPIS
+133 PVPI
-138 MLVARDEDKE
+138 
-148 IYNKIAADYHDA
+148 KISVVDDTK
-160 VLADPIVIMTPGN
+160 ADPIVIMTPGN
-173 VSITLADGTIHTL
+173 VSITLPDGTIHTL

-194 DVGMLLLNNKIA
+194 DVGMLLLNNKID

-252 VSDIEAGKFDNRYV
+252 VSDIEIGKFDNRYV

-285 DFLEHNKFTILENG
+285 DFLEHNKFEILENG
-299 NILAYKGLKRTEHG
+299 NILAYKGLKRTENG
-313 PRDWY
+313 PRDWF

-348 LHIAPAEYAREYG
+348 LHIASKEYARDYG

-383 KCRCCRYQVLTGK
+383 KCRCCRYEVLTGK
-396 EKPEGAPDVI
+396 EKPAGAPDVI
-406 VVGVKGAILDEI
+406 VVGVRGAILDEI

>member
-1 MSNLFAS
+1 MSNLFKSRADARVCAAS
-8 RSKARAFAAENGG
+8 RGMK
-21 RVKDRGA
+21 VVDRGVSPA
-28 FYGEGR
+28 VLAEGR
-34 WAVIGANETSTQEK
+34 WMVVPKESIGASPEK
-48 TVAFDMETPPAP
+48 TVSFDMETYPAP

-65 FDSRGEARA
+65 FASRGEARA

-87 AKITAGCDKEEGVV
+87 AKTTAGHDKEEGVV

-133 EVPIS
+133 PVPI
-138 MLVARDEDKE
+138 
-148 IYNKIAADYHDA
+148 KISVVDDTK
-160 VLADPIVIMTPGN
+160 ADPIVIMTPGN
-173 VSITLADGTIHTL
+173 VSITLPDGTIHTL

-194 DVGMLLLNNKIA
+194 DVGMLLLNNKID

-223 IDLGPDMKLLDGILY
+223 IDLGPDMKLLDGVLY

-285 DFLEHNKFTILENG
+285 DFLEHNKFEILENG
-299 NILAYKGLKRTEHG
+299 NILAYKGLKRTENG
-313 PRDWY
+313 PRDWF

-348 LHIAPAEYAREYG
+348 LHIASKEYARDYG
-361 NVVEVSVDPA
+361 TVVEVSVDPA
-371 DIVSVPYNYNNK
+371 DIVSVPYDYDNK
-383 KCRCCRYQVLTGK
+383 KCRCCRYEVLTGK
-396 EKPEGAPDVI
+396 EKPAGAPDII
-406 VVGVKGAILDEI
+406 VVGVRGAILDEI

>member
-1 MSNLFAS
+1 MSNLFKSRADARVCAAS
-8 RSKARAFAAENGG
+8 RGMK
-21 RVKDRGA
+21 VVDRGVSPA
-28 FYGEGR
+28 VLAEGR
-34 WAVIGANETSTQEK
+34 WMVVPKDSIGASPEK
-48 TVAFDMETPPAP
+48 TIYFDMETYPAP

-65 FDSRGEARA
+65 FASRGEARE

-87 AKITAGCDKEEGVV
+87 AQGPRGLNCGVV

-133 EVPIS
+133 SVPINIS
-138 MLVARDEDKE
+138 VVDDTK
-148 IYNKIAADYHDA
+148 
-160 VLADPIVIMTPGN
+160 ADPIVIMTPGN
-173 VSITLADGTIHTL
+173 VSITLPDGTIHTL

-194 DVGMLLLNNKIA
+194 DVGMLLLNNKID

-223 IDLGPDMKLLDGILY
+223 IDLGPDMKLLDGVLY

-252 VSDIEAGKFDNRYV
+252 VSDIETGKFDNRYV

-348 LHIAPAEYAREYG
+348 LHIASAEYARDYG

>member
-1 MSNLFAS
+1 MSDLFKSRADARVCAAS
-8 RSKARAFAAENGG
+8 RGMK
-21 RVKDRGA
+21 VVDRGVSPA
-28 FYGEGR
+28 VLAEGR
-34 WAVIGANETSTQEK
+34 WMVVPKDSIGASPEK
-48 TVAFDMETPPAP
+48 TISFDMETYPAP

-65 FDSRGEARA
+65 FASRGEARA

-87 AKITAGCDKEEGVV
+87 AKTTAGHDKEEGVV

-133 EVPIS
+133 PVPI
-138 MLVARDEDKE
+138 
-148 IYNKIAADYHDA
+148 KISVVDDTK
-160 VLADPIVIMTPGN
+160 ADPIVIMTPGN
-173 VSITLADGTIHTL
+173 VSITLPDGTIHTL

-194 DVGMLLLNNKIA
+194 DVGMLLLNNKID

-252 VSDIEAGKFDNRYV
+252 VSDIETGKFDNRYV

-285 DFLEHNKFTILENG
+285 DFLEHNKFEILENG
-299 NILAYKGLKRTEHG
+299 NILAYKGLKCTENG
-313 PRDWY
+313 PRDWF

-348 LHIAPAEYAREYG
+348 LHIASKEYARDYG

-383 KCRCCRYQVLTGK
+383 KCRCCRYEVLTGK
-396 EKPEGAPDVI
+396 EKPAGAPDVI
-406 VVGVKGAILDEI
+406 VVGVRGAILDEI